1 MATTVTRQEL
11 YDAIWSEAKTTVAKR
26 FGVSDVALGKACRN
40 ANIPTPPVGYWARL
54 AVGKKVERPSLPPRG
69 LGMTDRITIGGDRY
83 AWHRNPRPDYAL
95 DEPPPAGPV
104 FDEAFEAI
112 HRRAAA
118 AVKTVRM
125 PRTFE
130 GAHPAIQKM
139 LKEDEERRA
148 RYTSS
153 RYPSSFDKPKY
164 DDPVEL
170 RRLRLLGALFRP
182 LSSLGYVATI
192 SEKRYYDRWEP
203 GRSAYIRINN
213 ESVAV
218 QIEPVNSKG
227 RKPKES
233 TSQLALEITGQSWLW
248 DFKRRWVD
256 GEDGRLERHLTEIA
270 TNILIAAEDHYRSGE
285 LWQHERRL
293 EQRQEAIQKR
303 ERELIESARRAE
315 QARIAAK
322 RARERQLLRL
332 AHDHQRAEMI
342 RSFVASARERLGP
355 ASGTSAESERWAAWA
370 LSVAME
376 LDPVSHPA
384 TWEGLRAR
392 PDSGG

>member
-54 AVGKKVERPSLPPRG
+54 AVGKKVERPPLPPRG
-69 LGMTDRITIGGDRY
+69 VGMSDQITIGKDRY
-83 AWHRNPRPDYAL
+83 AWHRNSVPDYAL
-95 DEPPPAGPV
+95 DEPPPAAPV
-104 FDEAFEAI
+104 FDEPFEAI

-118 AVKTVRM
+118 SVKTVRM
-125 PRTFE
+125 PRILE

-170 RRLRLLGALFRP
+170 RRLSLLDALFRP
-182 LSSLGYVATI
+182 LSTLGYVPTI
-192 SEKRYYDRWEP
+192 SEKRYYERWEP
-203 GRSAYIRINN
+203 GRSAYFRVNN

-218 QIEPVNSKG
+218 QLEPVQPKG
-227 RKPKES
+227 RKHTES

-293 EQRQEAIQKR
+293 EQREQAIQER
-303 ERELIESARRAE
+303 ERERIENKRRAE

-322 RARERQLLRL
+322 RARERHLLRL

-342 RSFVASARERLGP
+342 RSFVAAAHASLGEHHDIV
-355 ASGTSAESERWAAWA
+355 GGVGRWTEWA
-370 LSVAME
+370 LGVARE
-376 LDPVSHPA
+376 LDPLSKPMDGIVCS
-384 TWEGLRAR
+384 E
-392 PDSGG
+392 